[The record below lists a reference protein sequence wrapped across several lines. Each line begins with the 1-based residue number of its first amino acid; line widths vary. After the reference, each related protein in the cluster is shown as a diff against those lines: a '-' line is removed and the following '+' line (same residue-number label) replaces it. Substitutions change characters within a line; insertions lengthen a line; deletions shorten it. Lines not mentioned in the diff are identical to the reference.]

1 MNSII
6 LRRVLNIAGAAAAT
20 LCCFS
25 CVSSTYE
32 VGGNLIPTELKYDT
46 YTAEF
51 PLEDIAMAFPDSLS
65 GYSST
70 RITIGAVRDEFF
82 GLTTRGCAISLVPMS
97 DTLDF
102 GKDPQIRNFH
112 FSAARDTNSVADHS
126 QDNILQNINVYELS
140 KPLDFN
146 DGNLN
151 NVVEHSAD
159 RITKR
164 IPVYDGTDSLSFDF
178 SAEFAKKYLTI
189 TQDDLKDL
197 DTYTKKF
204 PGIYIETDEPIGNGG
219 RINMFTLQLGLDM
232 ENYVISGDYAT
243 LTFNAEYDGERKDTS
258 FYFWYCPDKMY
269 DLDSL
274 VEDISSD
281 SDRLPQYCYNVTGHS
296 TRSKAGK
303 TSDMIAV
310 EGGGGL
316 KPVISATEVKSLVEE
331 EISRHTDQPR
341 EAIINRAS
349 IIMPFEF
356 PEDYEYMF
364 RFPAY
369 LNPTVRVRYD
379 SGYVSYGSLT
389 DTSSSYEDP
398 GELNRSLC
406 QYAPDVTYHIQKL
419 LELNDM
425 KNISNYDIW
434 LLVMANEVERET
446 ISGAS
451 SSSTSSY
458 YSQLAYASYYNN
470 LYGGY
475 GYGSYGSSYSGY
487 GSSSY
492 LSNYYY
498 LAMLAS
504 AYSSSSS
511 SSSES
516 YTTLMDKDRYY
527 CAILNGPKAERHPT
541 LKIVYSVPCS
551 IEK

>member
-1 MNSII
+1 MNSIFHH
-6 LRRVLNIAGAAAAT
+6 RALNIAGTVAAA

-25 CVSSTYE
+25 CISSTYN

-51 PLEDIAMAFPDSLS
+51 PLEDIRMAFPDSLS
-65 GYSST
+65 GYSSR
-70 RITIGAVRDEFF
+70 RITIGAIRDELF

-102 GKDPQIRNFH
+102 GKDPQLINFH
-112 FSAARDTNSVADHS
+112 FSAARDTTSVADHN

-140 KPLDFN
+140 KPMDFN

-151 NVVEHSAD
+151 NVVEHSSN

-164 IPVYDGTDSLSFDF
+164 TPVYDGTDSLSFDF
-178 SAEFAKKYLTI
+178 SADFAKKYLTI

-204 PGIYIETDEPIGNGG
+204 PGIYIDTDEPIGLGG
-219 RINMFTLQLGLDM
+219 RINMFSVQLGLDL
-232 ENYVISGDYAT
+232 ENYQITGDFAT
-243 LTFNAEYDGERKDTS
+243 LSFNSEYDGERKDTS
-258 FYFWYCPDKMY
+258 FYFWFCPDKMY

-274 VEDISSD
+274 INEID
-281 SDRLPQYCYNVTGHS
+281 SDTERLPQYCFNVTGHS
-296 TRSKAGK
+296 TREMTGKAG
-303 TSDMIAV
+303 DLIAV

-316 KPVISATEVKSLVEE
+316 KPVISATEIKNLIEN
-331 EISRHTDQPR
+331 EISKYTDQPR

-349 IIMPFEF
+349 IILPFEF
-356 PEDYEYMF
+356 PDDYEQMF

-369 LNPTVRVRYD
+369 LNPTVKVRYSND
-379 SGYVSYGSLT
+379 YVSYGSLT

-398 GELNRSLC
+398 GDLNRSLC
-406 QYAPDVTYHIQKL
+406 QYAPDVTYHVQKL
-419 LELNDM
+419 LELEDLS
-425 KNISNYDIW
+425 NINNYDIW
-434 LLVMANEVERET
+434 LLVMAEEIERYML
-446 ISGAS
+446 SGT

-458 YSQLAYASYYNN
+458 YQQLAYASYYNS

-475 GYGSYGSSYSGY
+475 GYGSYGYSSY

-492 LSNYYY
+492 LNNYYY
-498 LAMLAS
+498 MAMLAS

-511 SSSES
+511 SSSDT

>member
-1 MNSII
+1 MNSIFHH
-6 LRRVLNIAGAAAAT
+6 RALNIAGTVAAA

-25 CVSSTYE
+25 CISSTYN

-51 PLEDIAMAFPDSLS
+51 PLEDIRMAFPDSLS
-65 GYSST
+65 GYSSR
-70 RITIGAVRDEFF
+70 RITIGAIRDELF

-102 GKDPQIRNFH
+102 GKDPQLINFH
-112 FSAARDTNSVADHS
+112 FSAARDTTSVADHN

-140 KPLDFN
+140 KPMDFN

-151 NVVEHSAD
+151 NVVEHSSN

-164 IPVYDGTDSLSFDF
+164 TPVYDGTDSLSFDF
-178 SAEFAKKYLTI
+178 SADFAKKYLTI

-204 PGIYIETDEPIGNGG
+204 PGIYIDTDEPIGLGG
-219 RINMFTLQLGLDM
+219 RINMFSVQLGLDL
-232 ENYVISGDYAT
+232 ENYQITGDFAT
-243 LTFNAEYDGERKDTS
+243 LSFNSEYDGERKDTS
-258 FYFWYCPDKMY
+258 FYFWFCPDKMY

-274 VEDISSD
+274 INEID
-281 SDRLPQYCYNVTGHS
+281 SDTERLPQYCFNVTGHS
-296 TRSKAGK
+296 TREMTGKAG
-303 TSDMIAV
+303 DLIAV

-316 KPVISATEVKSLVEE
+316 KPVISATEIKNLIEN
-331 EISRHTDQPR
+331 EISKYTDQPR

-349 IIMPFEF
+349 IILPFEF
-356 PEDYEYMF
+356 PDDYEQMF

-369 LNPTVRVRYD
+369 LNPTVKVRYSND
-379 SGYVSYGSLT
+379 YVSYGSLT

-398 GELNRSLC
+398 GDLNRSLC
-406 QYAPDVTYHIQKL
+406 QYAPDVTYHVQKL
-419 LELNDM
+419 LELEDLS
-425 KNISNYDIW
+425 NITNYDIW
-434 LLVMANEVERET
+434 LLVMAEEIERYML
-446 ISGAS
+446 SGT

-458 YSQLAYASYYNN
+458 YQQLAYASYYNS

-475 GYGSYGSSYSGY
+475 GYGSYGYSSY

-492 LSNYYY
+492 LNNYYY
-498 LAMLAS
+498 MAMLAS

-511 SSSES
+511 SSSDT

>member
-1 MNSII
+1 MNSIF
-6 LRRVLNIAGAAAAT
+6 LHRALNIAGTVAAA

-25 CVSSTYE
+25 CISSTYN

-51 PLEDIAMAFPDSLS
+51 PLEDIRMAFPDSLS
-65 GYSST
+65 GYSSR
-70 RITIGAVRDEFF
+70 RITIGAIRDELF

-102 GKDPQIRNFH
+102 GKDPELINFH
-112 FSAARDTNSVADHS
+112 FSAARDTISVADHN

-151 NVVEHSAD
+151 NVVEHSSN

-164 IPVYDGTDSLSFDF
+164 TPVYDGTDSLSFDF
-178 SAEFAKKYLTI
+178 SADFARKYLTI
-189 TQDDLKDL
+189 TQDDLADL
-197 DTYTKKF
+197 ETYTKKF
-204 PGIYIETDEPIGNGG
+204 PGIYIDTDEPIGMGG
-219 RINMFTLQLGLDM
+219 RINMFNVQLGLDM
-232 ENYVISGDYAT
+232 ENYQITGDFAT
-243 LTFNAEYDGERKDTS
+243 LSFNSEYDGERKDTS
-258 FYFWYCPDKMY
+258 FYFWFCPDKMY

-274 VEDISSD
+274 ISEISSD
-281 SDRLPQYCYNVTGHS
+281 TERLPQYSYNVTGHS
-296 TRSKAGK
+296 TRGMTGESGEL
-303 TSDMIAV
+303 IAV

-316 KPVISATEVKSLVEE
+316 KPVISATEIKNLIEN
-331 EISRHTDQPR
+331 EISKYTDQPR

-356 PEDYEYMF
+356 PDDYEQMF
-364 RFPAY
+364 RFPTY
-369 LNPTVRVRYD
+369 LNPTVKVRYSD
-379 SGYVSYGSLT
+379 DYVSYGSLT

-398 GELNRSLC
+398 GDLNRSLC

-419 LELNDM
+419 LELNDLS
-425 KNISNYDIW
+425 NISNYDIW
-434 LLVMANEVERET
+434 LLVMADELERYM
-446 ISGAS
+446 ISGSTS
-451 SSSTSSY
+451 SSSSY
-458 YSQLAYASYYNN
+458 YQQLAYASYYNS

-475 GYGSYGSSYSGY
+475 GYSGY
-487 GSSSY
+487 GYSSY
-492 LSNYYY
+492 GYGNSYLNNYYY
-498 LAMLAS
+498 MSMLAS

-511 SSSES
+511 SSSSS
-516 YTTLMDKDRYY
+516 YSTLMDKDRYY

-551 IEK
+551 IAK

>member
-1 MNSII
+1 MNSIFHH
-6 LRRVLNIAGAAAAT
+6 RALNIAGTVAAA

-25 CVSSTYE
+25 CISSTYN

-51 PLEDIAMAFPDSLS
+51 PLEDIRMAFPDSLS
-65 GYSST
+65 GYSSR
-70 RITIGAVRDEFF
+70 RITIGAIRDELF

-102 GKDPQIRNFH
+102 GKDPQLINFH
-112 FSAARDTNSVADHS
+112 FSAARDTTSVADHN

-140 KPLDFN
+140 KPMDFN

-151 NVVEHSAD
+151 NVVEHSSN

-164 IPVYDGTDSLSFDF
+164 TPVYDGTDSLSFDF
-178 SAEFAKKYLTI
+178 SADFAKKYLTI

-204 PGIYIETDEPIGNGG
+204 PGIYIDTDEPIGLGG
-219 RINMFTLQLGLDM
+219 RINMFSVQLGLDL
-232 ENYVISGDYAT
+232 ENYQITGDYAT
-243 LTFNAEYDGERKDTS
+243 LSFNSEYDGERKDTS
-258 FYFWYCPDKMY
+258 FYFWFCPDKMY

-274 VEDISSD
+274 INEID
-281 SDRLPQYCYNVTGHS
+281 SDTERLPQYCFNVTGHS
-296 TRSKAGK
+296 TREMTGKAG
-303 TSDMIAV
+303 DLIAV

-316 KPVISATEVKSLVEE
+316 KPVISATEIKDLIEN
-331 EISRHTDQPR
+331 EISKYTDQPR
-341 EAIINRAS
+341 KAIINRAS
-349 IIMPFEF
+349 IILPFEF
-356 PEDYEYMF
+356 PDDYEQMF

-369 LNPTVRVRYD
+369 LNPTVKVRYSND
-379 SGYVSYGSLT
+379 YVSYGSLT

-398 GELNRSLC
+398 GDLNRSLC

-419 LELNDM
+419 LELEDLS
-425 KNISNYDIW
+425 NITNYDIW
-434 LLVMANEVERET
+434 LLVMAEEIERYML
-446 ISGAS
+446 SGT
-451 SSSTSSY
+451 SSSTSNY
-458 YSQLAYASYYNN
+458 YQQLAYASYYNS

-475 GYGSYGSSYSGY
+475 GYGSYGYNSY

-492 LSNYYY
+492 LNNYYY
-498 LAMLAS
+498 MAMLAS

-511 SSSES
+511 SSSDT

>member
-1 MNSII
+1 MNSIFHH
-6 LRRVLNIAGAAAAT
+6 RALNIAGTVAAA

-25 CVSSTYE
+25 CISSTYN

-51 PLEDIAMAFPDSLS
+51 PLEDIRMAFPDSLS
-65 GYSST
+65 GYSSR
-70 RITIGAVRDEFF
+70 RITIGAIRDELF

-102 GKDPQIRNFH
+102 GKDPQLINFH
-112 FSAARDTNSVADHS
+112 FSAARDTTSVADHN

-140 KPLDFN
+140 KPMDFN

-151 NVVEHSAD
+151 NVVEHSSN

-164 IPVYDGTDSLSFDF
+164 TPVYDGTDSLSFDF
-178 SAEFAKKYLTI
+178 SADFAKKYLTI

-204 PGIYIETDEPIGNGG
+204 PGIYIDTDEPIGLGG
-219 RINMFTLQLGLDM
+219 RINMFSVQLGLDL
-232 ENYVISGDYAT
+232 ENYQITGDFAT
-243 LTFNAEYDGERKDTS
+243 LSFNSEYDGERKDTS
-258 FYFWYCPDKMY
+258 FYFWFCPDKMY

-274 VEDISSD
+274 INEID
-281 SDRLPQYCYNVTGHS
+281 SDTERLPQYCFNVTGHS
-296 TRSKAGK
+296 TREMTGKAG
-303 TSDMIAV
+303 DQIAV

-316 KPVISATEVKSLVEE
+316 KPVISATEIKDLIEN
-331 EISRHTDQPR
+331 EISKYTDQPR
-341 EAIINRAS
+341 KAIINRAS
-349 IIMPFEF
+349 IILPFEF
-356 PEDYEYMF
+356 PDDYEQMF

-369 LNPTVRVRYD
+369 LNPTVKVRYSND
-379 SGYVSYGSLT
+379 YVSYGSLT

-398 GELNRSLC
+398 GDLNRSLC

-419 LELNDM
+419 LELEDLS
-425 KNISNYDIW
+425 NITNYDIW
-434 LLVMANEVERET
+434 LLVMAEEIERYML
-446 ISGAS
+446 SGT
-451 SSSTSSY
+451 SSSTSNY
-458 YSQLAYASYYNN
+458 YQQLAYASYYNS

-475 GYGSYGSSYSGY
+475 GYGSYGYNSY

-492 LSNYYY
+492 LNNYYY
-498 LAMLAS
+498 MAMLAS

-511 SSSES
+511 SSSDT

>member
-1 MNSII
+1 MNSIFHH
-6 LRRVLNIAGAAAAT
+6 RALNIAGTVAAA

-25 CVSSTYE
+25 CISSTYN

-51 PLEDIAMAFPDSLS
+51 PLEDIRMAFPDSLS
-65 GYSST
+65 GYSSR
-70 RITIGAVRDEFF
+70 RITIGAIRDELF

-102 GKDPQIRNFH
+102 GKDPQLINFH
-112 FSAARDTNSVADHS
+112 FSAARDTTSVADHN

-140 KPLDFN
+140 KPMDFN

-151 NVVEHSAD
+151 NVVEHSSN

-164 IPVYDGTDSLSFDF
+164 TPVYDGTDSLSFDF
-178 SAEFAKKYLTI
+178 SADFAKKYLTI

-204 PGIYIETDEPIGNGG
+204 PGIYIDTDEPIGLGG
-219 RINMFTLQLGLDM
+219 RINMFSVQLGLDL
-232 ENYVISGDYAT
+232 ENYQITGDFAT
-243 LTFNAEYDGERKDTS
+243 LSFNSEYDGERKDTS
-258 FYFWYCPDKMY
+258 FYFWFCPDKMY

-274 VEDISSD
+274 INEID
-281 SDRLPQYCYNVTGHS
+281 SDTERLPQYCFNVTGHS
-296 TRSKAGK
+296 TREMTGKAG
-303 TSDMIAV
+303 DLIAV

-316 KPVISATEVKSLVEE
+316 KPVISATEIKDLIEN
-331 EISRHTDQPR
+331 EISKYTDQPR
-341 EAIINRAS
+341 KAIINRAS
-349 IIMPFEF
+349 IILPFEF
-356 PEDYEYMF
+356 PDDYEQMF

-369 LNPTVRVRYD
+369 LNPTVKVRYSND
-379 SGYVSYGSLT
+379 YVSYGSLT

-398 GELNRSLC
+398 GDLNRSLC

-419 LELNDM
+419 LELEDLS
-425 KNISNYDIW
+425 NITNYDIW
-434 LLVMANEVERET
+434 LLVMAEEIERYML
-446 ISGAS
+446 SGT
-451 SSSTSSY
+451 SSSTSNY
-458 YSQLAYASYYNN
+458 YQQLAYASYYNS

-475 GYGSYGSSYSGY
+475 GYGSYGYNSY

-492 LSNYYY
+492 LNNYYY
-498 LAMLAS
+498 MAMLAS

-511 SSSES
+511 SSSDT

>member
-1 MNSII
+1 MNSIFHH
-6 LRRVLNIAGAAAAT
+6 RALNIAGTVAAA

-25 CVSSTYE
+25 CISSTYN

-51 PLEDIAMAFPDSLS
+51 PLEDIRMAFPDSLS
-65 GYSST
+65 GYSSR
-70 RITIGAVRDEFF
+70 RITIGAIRDELF

-102 GKDPQIRNFH
+102 GKDPQLINFH
-112 FSAARDTNSVADHS
+112 FSAARDTTSVADHN

-140 KPLDFN
+140 KPMDFN

-151 NVVEHSAD
+151 NVVEHSSN

-164 IPVYDGTDSLSFDF
+164 TPVYDGTDSLSFDF
-178 SAEFAKKYLTI
+178 SADFAKKYLTI

-204 PGIYIETDEPIGNGG
+204 PGIYIDTDEPIGLGG
-219 RINMFTLQLGLDM
+219 RINMFSVQLGLDL
-232 ENYVISGDYAT
+232 ENYQITGDYAT
-243 LTFNAEYDGERKDTS
+243 LSFNSEYDGERKDTS
-258 FYFWYCPDKMY
+258 FYFWFCPDKMY

-274 VEDISSD
+274 INEID
-281 SDRLPQYCYNVTGHS
+281 SDTERLPQYCFNVTGHS
-296 TRSKAGK
+296 TREMTGKAG
-303 TSDMIAV
+303 DQIAV

-316 KPVISATEVKSLVEE
+316 KPVISATEIKDLIEN
-331 EISRHTDQPR
+331 EISKYTDQPR
-341 EAIINRAS
+341 KAIINRAS
-349 IIMPFEF
+349 IILPFEF
-356 PEDYEYMF
+356 PDDYEQMF

-369 LNPTVRVRYD
+369 LNPTVKVRYSND
-379 SGYVSYGSLT
+379 YVSYGSLT

-398 GELNRSLC
+398 GDLNRSLC

-419 LELNDM
+419 LELEDLS
-425 KNISNYDIW
+425 NITNYDIW
-434 LLVMANEVERET
+434 LLVMAEEIERYML
-446 ISGAS
+446 SGT
-451 SSSTSSY
+451 SSSTSNY
-458 YSQLAYASYYNN
+458 YQQLAYASYYNS

-475 GYGSYGSSYSGY
+475 GYGSYGYNSY

-492 LSNYYY
+492 LNNYYY
-498 LAMLAS
+498 MAMLAS

-511 SSSES
+511 SSSDT

>member
-1 MNSII
+1 MNSIF
-6 LRRVLNIAGAAAAT
+6 LHRALNIAGAVAAA

-25 CVSSTYE
+25 CISSTYN

-51 PLEDIAMAFPDSLS
+51 PLEDIRMAFPDSLS
-65 GYSST
+65 GYSSR
-70 RITIGAVRDEFF
+70 RITIGAIRDELF

-102 GKDPQIRNFH
+102 GKDPELINFH
-112 FSAARDTNSVADHS
+112 FSAAKDTTSVADHN

-140 KPLDFN
+140 KPMDFN

-151 NVVEHSAD
+151 NVVEHSSN

-164 IPVYDGTDSLSFDF
+164 TPVYDGADSLSFDF
-178 SAEFAKKYLTI
+178 SADFARKYLTI

-204 PGIYIETDEPIGNGG
+204 PGIYIDTDEPIGLGG
-219 RINMFTLQLGLDM
+219 RINMFSVQLGLDM
-232 ENYVISGDYAT
+232 ENYRITGDFAT
-243 LTFNAEYDGERKDTS
+243 LSFNSEYDGVRKDTS
-258 FYFWYCPDKMY
+258 FYFWFCPDKMY

-274 VEDISSD
+274 ISEID
-281 SDRLPQYCYNVTGHS
+281 SDTERLPQYCFNVTGHS
-296 TRSKAGK
+296 TRGMTGKAGEL
-303 TSDMIAV
+303 IAV

-316 KPVISATEVKSLVEE
+316 KPVISATEVKNLIEN
-331 EISRHTDQPR
+331 EISKYTDQPR

-349 IIMPFEF
+349 IVMPFEF
-356 PEDYEYMF
+356 PDDYELMF

-369 LNPTVRVRYD
+369 LNPTVKVRYSD
-379 SGYVSYGSLT
+379 DYVSYGSLT

-398 GELNRSLC
+398 GDLNRSLC

-419 LELNDM
+419 LELEDLS
-425 KNISNYDIW
+425 NIGNYDIW
-434 LLVMANEVERET
+434 LLVMAEELERYM
-446 ISGAS
+446 ISGSTS
-451 SSSTSSY
+451 SSSSY
-458 YSQLAYASYYNN
+458 YQQLAYASYYNS

-475 GYGSYGSSYSGY
+475 GYGSYGYNSYGY
-487 GSSSY
+487 GNSY
-492 LSNYYY
+492 LNNYYY
-498 LAMLAS
+498 MSMLAS

-511 SSSES
+511 SSSET

>member
-1 MNSII
+1 MNSIF
-6 LRRVLNIAGAAAAT
+6 LRRALNIAGAAAAV

-25 CVSSTYE
+25 CIKSTYE
-32 VGGNLIPTELKYDT
+32 VGGNLIPTELQYDT

-51 PLEDIAMAFPDSLS
+51 PLEDIRMAFPDSLS

-70 RITIGAVRDEFF
+70 RITIGAIRDDLF
-82 GLTTRGCAISLVPMS
+82 GLTTRGCAISLVPMNDS
-97 DTLDF
+97 LDF
-102 GKDPQIRNFH
+102 GKDPQLINFH

-151 NVVEHSAD
+151 NVVEHSKN
-159 RITKR
+159 RITR
-164 IPVYDGTDSLSFDF
+164 RTPVYDGTDSLSFDF
-178 SAEFAKKYLTI
+178 SADFARKYLTI

-204 PGIYIETDEPIGNGG
+204 PGIYIDTDEPIGNGG
-219 RINMFTLQLGLDM
+219 RINMFSLQLGLDM
-232 ENYVISGDYAT
+232 EYYQITGDFAT
-243 LTFNAEYDGERKDTS
+243 LSFNAEYDGERKDTS

-274 VEDISSD
+274 VNEIDSD
-281 SDRLPQYCYNVTGHS
+281 SERLPQYCFNVTGHS
-296 TRSKAGK
+296 TRERAGES
-303 TSDMIAV
+303 SDAIAV

-316 KPVISATEVKSLVEE
+316 KPVISATEVKNLIEN
-331 EISRHTDQPR
+331 EIAKHTDQPR

-356 PEDYEYMF
+356 PDDYEYMF

-369 LNPTVRVRYD
+369 LNPTVRVRYSD
-379 SGYVSYGSLT
+379 GYVTYGSLT

-406 QYAPDVTYHIQKL
+406 QYAPDVTYHVQKL
-419 LELNDM
+419 LELNDLS
-425 KNISNYDIW
+425 NISNYDIW
-434 LLVMANEVERET
+434 LLVMANEVERYM
-446 ISGAS
+446 ISGSTS
-451 SSSTSSY
+451 SSSSY
-458 YSQLAYASYYNN
+458 YQQLAYASYYNS

-475 GYGSYGSSYSGY
+475 GYGSYGYNSYGY
-487 GSSSY
+487 GSSY
-492 LSNYYY
+492 LNNYYY
-498 LAMLAS
+498 MAMLAS

-511 SSSES
+511 SSSETYS
-516 YTTLMDKDRYY
+516 TLMDKDRYY
-527 CAILNGPKAERHPT
+527 CAVLNGPEAERHPT

>member
-1 MNSII
+1 MNSIF
-6 LRRVLNIAGAAAAT
+6 LRRALNIAGAAAAV

-25 CVSSTYE
+25 CIKSTYE
-32 VGGNLIPTELKYDT
+32 VGGNLIPTELQYDT

-51 PLEDIAMAFPDSLS
+51 PLEDIRMAFPDSLS

-70 RITIGAVRDEFF
+70 RITIGAIRDDLF
-82 GLTTRGCAISLVPMS
+82 GLTTRGCAISLVPIN

-102 GKDPQIRNFH
+102 GKDPQLINFH

-151 NVVEHSAD
+151 NVVEHSKN

-164 IPVYDGTDSLSFDF
+164 TPVYDGTDSLSFDF
-178 SAEFAKKYLTI
+178 SADFARKYLTI

-204 PGIYIETDEPIGNGG
+204 PGIYIDTDEPIGNGG
-219 RINMFTLQLGLDM
+219 RINMFSLQLGLDM
-232 ENYVISGDYAT
+232 EYYQITGDFAT
-243 LTFNAEYDGERKDTS
+243 LSFNSEYDGVRKDTS

-274 VEDISSD
+274 VNEIDSD
-281 SDRLPQYCYNVTGHS
+281 SERLPQYCFNVTGHS
-296 TRSKAGK
+296 TRERAGES
-303 TSDMIAV
+303 SDVIAV

-316 KPVISATEVKSLVEE
+316 KPVISATEVKNLIEN
-331 EISRHTDQPR
+331 EIAKHTDQPR

-356 PEDYEYMF
+356 PDDYEYMF

-369 LNPTVRVRYD
+369 LNPTVRVRYSD
-379 SGYVSYGSLT
+379 GYVTYGSLT

-406 QYAPDVTYHIQKL
+406 QYAPDVTYHVQKL
-419 LELNDM
+419 LELNNLS
-425 KNISNYDIW
+425 NISNYDIW
-434 LLVMANEVERET
+434 LLVMANEVERYM
-446 ISGAS
+446 ISGSTS
-451 SSSTSSY
+451 SSSSY
-458 YSQLAYASYYNN
+458 YQQLAYASYYNS

-475 GYGSYGSSYSGY
+475 GYGSYGYSSY

-498 LAMLAS
+498 MAMLAS

-516 YTTLMDKDRYY
+516 YSTLMDKDRYY
-527 CAILNGPKAERHPT
+527 CAVLNGPEAERHPT

>member
-1 MNSII
+1 MNSIFHH
-6 LRRVLNIAGAAAAT
+6 RALNIAGTVAAA

-25 CVSSTYE
+25 CISSTYN

-51 PLEDIAMAFPDSLS
+51 PLEDIRMAFPDSLS
-65 GYSST
+65 GYSSR
-70 RITIGAVRDEFF
+70 RITIGAIRDELF

-102 GKDPQIRNFH
+102 GKDPQLINFH
-112 FSAARDTNSVADHS
+112 FSAARDTTSVADHN

-140 KPLDFN
+140 KPMDFN

-151 NVVEHSAD
+151 NVVEHSSN

-164 IPVYDGTDSLSFDF
+164 TPVYDGTDSLSFDF
-178 SAEFAKKYLTI
+178 SADFAKKYLTI

-204 PGIYIETDEPIGNGG
+204 PGIYIDTDEPIGLGG
-219 RINMFTLQLGLDM
+219 RINMFSVQLGLDL
-232 ENYVISGDYAT
+232 ENYQITGDFAT
-243 LTFNAEYDGERKDTS
+243 LSFNSEYDGERKDTS
-258 FYFWYCPDKMY
+258 FYFWFCPDKMY

-274 VEDISSD
+274 INEID
-281 SDRLPQYCYNVTGHS
+281 SDTERLPQYCFNVTGHS
-296 TRSKAGK
+296 TREMTGKAG
-303 TSDMIAV
+303 DLIAV

-316 KPVISATEVKSLVEE
+316 KPVISATEIKNLIEN
-331 EISRHTDQPR
+331 EISKYTDQPR

-349 IIMPFEF
+349 IVLPFEF
-356 PEDYEYMF
+356 PDDYEQMF

-369 LNPTVRVRYD
+369 LNPTVKVRYSND
-379 SGYVSYGSLT
+379 YVSYGSLT

-398 GELNRSLC
+398 GDLNRSLC
-406 QYAPDVTYHIQKL
+406 QYAPDVTYHVQKL
-419 LELNDM
+419 LELEDLS
-425 KNISNYDIW
+425 NITNYDIW
-434 LLVMANEVERET
+434 LLVMAEEIERYML
-446 ISGAS
+446 SGT

-458 YSQLAYASYYNN
+458 YQQLAYASYYNS

-475 GYGSYGSSYSGY
+475 GYGSYGYSSY

-492 LSNYYY
+492 LNNYYY
-498 LAMLAS
+498 MAMLAS

-511 SSSES
+511 SSSDT

>member
-1 MNSII
+1 MDSFFFHRALSII
-6 LRRVLNIAGAAAAT
+6 AGTVAAA
-20 LCCFS
+20 LCCS
-25 CVSSTYE
+25 CVTSTYE
-32 VGGNLIPTELKYDT
+32 VGGNVIPTDLQYDT

-51 PLEDIAMAFPDSLS
+51 PLEEIRMEYPDSLS
-65 GYSST
+65 GYSSR
-70 RITIGAVRDEFF
+70 RITIGAIRDELF

-112 FSAARDTNSVADHS
+112 FSAAADTISVADHS

-140 KPLDFN
+140 KPMDFN

-151 NVVEHSAD
+151 NVVEHSKN

-178 SAEFAKKYLTI
+178 SDEFAKKYLTI

-197 DTYTKKF
+197 DTYVKKF

-219 RINMFTLQLGLDM
+219 RINMFTVQLGLDL
-232 ENYVISGDYAT
+232 ESYQIISDYAT

-258 FYFWYCPDKMY
+258 FYFYFCPDKMY

-274 VEDISSD
+274 INNIESST
-281 SDRLPQYCYNVTGHS
+281 DRLPQYGYNVTRQS
-296 TRSKAGK
+296 TRQMAGK
-303 TSDMIAV
+303 SGELIAV

-316 KPVISATEVKSLVEE
+316 KPVISASEIKSRLEE
-331 EISRHTDQPR
+331 EISKHTDQPR

-349 IIMPFEF
+349 IILPFEF
-356 PEDYEYMF
+356 PDDYELMF
-364 RFPAY
+364 RFPVY
-369 LNPTVRVRYD
+369 LNPTVKVRYSD
-379 SGYVSYGSLT
+379 NYVSYGSLT

-398 GELNRSLC
+398 GEINRSLC

-419 LELNDM
+419 LELNNLG
-425 KNISNYDIW
+425 NIRNYDIW
-434 LLVMANEVERET
+434 LLIMANELERYSM
-446 ISGAS
+446 SGT
-451 SSSTSSY
+451 SSSTSNY
-458 YSQLAYASYYNN
+458 YQQLAYASYYNS

-475 GYGSYGSSYSGY
+475 GYGSYGYNSY
-487 GSSSY
+487 GSSY
-492 LSNYYY
+492 LNNYYY
-498 LAMLAS
+498 MSMLAS

-511 SSSES
+511 SSSNS

-527 CAILNGPKAERHPT
+527 CAILNGPEAERHPVM
-541 LKIVYSVPCS
+541 KIVYSVPCS
-551 IEK
+551 IAK

>member
-1 MNSII
+1 MNSIFHH
-6 LRRVLNIAGAAAAT
+6 RALNIAGTVAAA

-25 CVSSTYE
+25 CISSTYN

-51 PLEDIAMAFPDSLS
+51 PLEDIRMAFPDSLS
-65 GYSST
+65 GYSSR
-70 RITIGAVRDEFF
+70 RITIGAIRDELF

-102 GKDPQIRNFH
+102 GKDPQLINFH
-112 FSAARDTNSVADHS
+112 FSAARDTTSVADHN

-140 KPLDFN
+140 KPMDFN

-151 NVVEHSAD
+151 NVVEHSSN

-164 IPVYDGTDSLSFDF
+164 TPVYDGTDSLSFDF
-178 SAEFAKKYLTI
+178 SADFARKYLTI

-204 PGIYIETDEPIGNGG
+204 PGIYIDTDEPIGLGG
-219 RINMFTLQLGLDM
+219 RINMFSVQLGLDL
-232 ENYVISGDYAT
+232 ENYQITGDFAT
-243 LTFNAEYDGERKDTS
+243 LTFNSEYDGERKDTS
-258 FYFWYCPDKMY
+258 FYFWFCPDKMY

-274 VEDISSD
+274 INEID
-281 SDRLPQYCYNVTGHS
+281 SDTERLPQYCFNVTGHS
-296 TRSKAGK
+296 TREMTGKAG
-303 TSDMIAV
+303 DLIAV

-316 KPVISATEVKSLVEE
+316 KPVISATEIKNLIEN
-331 EISRHTDQPR
+331 EISKYTDQPR

-349 IIMPFEF
+349 IILPFEF
-356 PEDYEYMF
+356 PDDYEQMF

-369 LNPTVRVRYD
+369 LNPTVKVRYSND
-379 SGYVSYGSLT
+379 YVSYGSLT

-398 GELNRSLC
+398 GDLNRSLC
-406 QYAPDVTYHIQKL
+406 QYAPDVTYHVQKL
-419 LELNDM
+419 LELEDLS
-425 KNISNYDIW
+425 NITNYDIW
-434 LLVMANEVERET
+434 LLVMAEEIERYML
-446 ISGAS
+446 SGT

-458 YSQLAYASYYNN
+458 YQQLAYASYYNS

-475 GYGSYGSSYSGY
+475 GYGSYGYSSY

-492 LSNYYY
+492 LNNYYY
-498 LAMLAS
+498 MAMLAS

-511 SSSES
+511 SSSDT

>member
-1 MNSII
+1 MNSIF
-6 LRRVLNIAGAAAAT
+6 LRRALNIAGAAAAV

-25 CVSSTYE
+25 CIKSTYE
-32 VGGNLIPTELKYDT
+32 VGGNLIPTELQYDT

-51 PLEDIAMAFPDSLS
+51 PLEDIRMAFPDSLS

-70 RITIGAVRDEFF
+70 RITIGAIRDDLF
-82 GLTTRGCAISLVPMS
+82 GLTTRGCAISLVPIN

-102 GKDPQIRNFH
+102 GKDPQLINFH

-151 NVVEHSAD
+151 NVVEHSKN

-164 IPVYDGTDSLSFDF
+164 TPVYDGTDSLSFDF
-178 SAEFAKKYLTI
+178 SADFARKYLTI

-204 PGIYIETDEPIGNGG
+204 PGIYIDTDEPIGNGG
-219 RINMFTLQLGLDM
+219 RINMFSLQLGLDM
-232 ENYVISGDYAT
+232 EYYQITGDFAT
-243 LTFNAEYDGERKDTS
+243 LSFNSEYDGVRKDTS

-274 VEDISSD
+274 VNEIDSD
-281 SDRLPQYCYNVTGHS
+281 SERLPQYCFNVTGHS
-296 TRSKAGK
+296 TRERAGES
-303 TSDMIAV
+303 SDAIAV

-316 KPVISATEVKSLVEE
+316 KPVISATEVKNLIEN
-331 EISRHTDQPR
+331 EIAKHTDQPR

-356 PEDYEYMF
+356 PDDYEYMF

-369 LNPTVRVRYD
+369 LNPTVRVRYSD
-379 SGYVSYGSLT
+379 GYVTYGSLT

-406 QYAPDVTYHIQKL
+406 QYAPDVTYHVQKL
-419 LELNDM
+419 LELNNLS
-425 KNISNYDIW
+425 NISNYDIW
-434 LLVMANEVERET
+434 LLVMANEVERYM
-446 ISGAS
+446 ISGSTS
-451 SSSTSSY
+451 SSSSY
-458 YSQLAYASYYNN
+458 YQQLAYASYYNS

-475 GYGSYGSSYSGY
+475 GYGSYGYSSY

-498 LAMLAS
+498 MAMLAS

-511 SSSES
+511 SSSETYS
-516 YTTLMDKDRYY
+516 TLMDKDRYY
-527 CAILNGPKAERHPT
+527 CAVLNGPEAERHPT

>member
-1 MNSII
+1 MDSIFS
-6 LRRVLNIAGAAAAT
+6 RRALNILGTVCAA
-20 LCCFS
+20 LCCLS
-25 CVSSTYE
+25 CISSTYE

-51 PLEDIAMAFPDSLS
+51 PLEDIRMEFPDSLS
-65 GYSST
+65 GYSSR
-70 RITIGAVRDEFF
+70 RITIGAIRDDVF

-97 DTLDF
+97 DSLDF
-102 GKDPQIRNFH
+102 GKDPKLISFH
-112 FSAARDTNSVADHS
+112 FSAASDTISVADHS

-151 NVVEHSAD
+151 NVVEHSKN
-159 RITKR
+159 RITKTT
-164 IPVYDGTDSLSFDF
+164 PVYDGTDSLSFDF

-204 PGIYIETDEPIGNGG
+204 PGIYIDTDEPIGIGG
-219 RINMFTLQLGLDM
+219 RINMFNVQLGLDL
-232 ENYVISGDYAT
+232 EYYQITGDYAT
-243 LTFNAEYDGERKDTS
+243 LTFNSEYDGERKDTS
-258 FYFWYCPDKMY
+258 FFFWYCPDKMY

-274 VEDISSD
+274 VSEIESS
-281 SDRLPQYCYNVTGHS
+281 SERLPQYCFNVTGHS
-296 TRSKAGK
+296 TRSRTGK
-303 TSDMIAV
+303 TSELIAV

-316 KPVISATEVKSLVEE
+316 KPVISATEIKNLIEG
-331 EISRHTDQPR
+331 EISKHTDQPR

-356 PEDYEYMF
+356 PDDYELMF
-364 RFPAY
+364 RFPTY
-369 LNPTVRVRYD
+369 LNPTVRVRYS

-398 GELNRSLC
+398 GDLNRSLC

-419 LELNDM
+419 LELNDLS
-425 KNISNYDIW
+425 NLSNYDIW
-434 LLVMANEVERET
+434 LLVMADELERYM

-451 SSSTSSY
+451 SSTSDY

-475 GYGSYGSSYSGY
+475 GYGSYGYSSYGY
-487 GSSSY
+487 GSSY
-492 LSNYYY
+492 LNNYYY
-498 LAMLAS
+498 MAMLAS

-511 SSSES
+511 SSSETYS
-516 YTTLMDKDRYY
+516 TLMDKDRYY
-527 CAILNGPKAERHPT
+527 CAVLNGPEAERHPT

>member
-1 MNSII
+1 MNSIFHH
-6 LRRVLNIAGAAAAT
+6 RALNIAGTVVAA

-25 CVSSTYE
+25 CISSTYN

-51 PLEDIAMAFPDSLS
+51 PLEDIRMAFPDSLS
-65 GYSST
+65 GYSSR
-70 RITIGAVRDEFF
+70 RITIGAIRDELF

-102 GKDPQIRNFH
+102 GKDPQLINFH
-112 FSAARDTNSVADHS
+112 FSAARDTTSVADHN

-140 KPLDFN
+140 KPMDFN

-151 NVVEHSAD
+151 NVVEHSSN

-164 IPVYDGTDSLSFDF
+164 TPVYDGTDSLSFDF
-178 SAEFAKKYLTI
+178 SADFARKYLTI

-204 PGIYIETDEPIGNGG
+204 PGIYIDTDEPIGLGG
-219 RINMFTLQLGLDM
+219 RINMFSVQLGLDL
-232 ENYVISGDYAT
+232 ENYQITGDFAT
-243 LTFNAEYDGERKDTS
+243 LTFNSEYDGERKDTS
-258 FYFWYCPDKMY
+258 FYFWFCPDKMY

-274 VEDISSD
+274 INEID
-281 SDRLPQYCYNVTGHS
+281 SDTERLPQYCFNVTGHS
-296 TRSKAGK
+296 TREMTGKAG
-303 TSDMIAV
+303 DLIAV

-316 KPVISATEVKSLVEE
+316 KPVISATEIKNLIEN
-331 EISRHTDQPR
+331 EISKYTDQPR

-349 IIMPFEF
+349 IILPFEF
-356 PEDYEYMF
+356 PDDYEQMF

-369 LNPTVRVRYD
+369 LNPTVKVRYSND
-379 SGYVSYGSLT
+379 YVSYGSLT

-398 GELNRSLC
+398 GDLNRSLC
-406 QYAPDVTYHIQKL
+406 QYAPDVTYHVQKL
-419 LELNDM
+419 LELEDLS
-425 KNISNYDIW
+425 NITNYDIW
-434 LLVMANEVERET
+434 LLVMAEEIERYML
-446 ISGAS
+446 SGT

-458 YSQLAYASYYNN
+458 YQQLAYASYYNS

-475 GYGSYGSSYSGY
+475 GYGSYGYSSY

-492 LSNYYY
+492 LNNYYY
-498 LAMLAS
+498 MAMLAS

-511 SSSES
+511 SSSDT

>member
-1 MNSII
+1 MNSIF
-6 LRRVLNIAGAAAAT
+6 LRRALNIAGAAAAV

-25 CVSSTYE
+25 CIKSTYE
-32 VGGNLIPTELKYDT
+32 VGGNLIPTELQYDT

-51 PLEDIAMAFPDSLS
+51 PLEDIRMAFPDSLS

-70 RITIGAVRDEFF
+70 RITIGAIRDDLF
-82 GLTTRGCAISLVPMS
+82 GLTTRGCAISLVPIN

-102 GKDPQIRNFH
+102 GKDPQLINFH

-151 NVVEHSAD
+151 NVVEHSKN

-164 IPVYDGTDSLSFDF
+164 TPVYDGTDSLSFDF
-178 SAEFAKKYLTI
+178 SADFARKYLTI
-189 TQDDLKDL
+189 THDDLKDL

-204 PGIYIETDEPIGNGG
+204 PGIYIDTDEPIGNGG
-219 RINMFTLQLGLDM
+219 RINMFSLQLGLDM
-232 ENYVISGDYAT
+232 EYYQITGDFAT
-243 LTFNAEYDGERKDTS
+243 LSFNAEYDGERKDTS

-274 VEDISSD
+274 VNEIDSD
-281 SDRLPQYCYNVTGHS
+281 SERLPQYCFNVTGHS
-296 TRSKAGK
+296 TRERAGES
-303 TSDMIAV
+303 SDAIAV

-316 KPVISATEVKSLVEE
+316 KPVISATEVKNLIEN
-331 EISRHTDQPR
+331 EIAKHTDQPR

-356 PEDYEYMF
+356 PDDYEYMF

-369 LNPTVRVRYD
+369 LNPTVRVRYSD
-379 SGYVSYGSLT
+379 GYVTYGSLT

-406 QYAPDVTYHIQKL
+406 QYAPDVTYHVQKL
-419 LELNDM
+419 LELNNLS
-425 KNISNYDIW
+425 NISNYDIW
-434 LLVMANEVERET
+434 LLVMANEVERYM
-446 ISGAS
+446 ISGSTS
-451 SSSTSSY
+451 SSSSY
-458 YSQLAYASYYNN
+458 YQQLAYASYYNS

-475 GYGSYGSSYSGY
+475 GYGSYGYSSY

-498 LAMLAS
+498 MAMLAS

-516 YTTLMDKDRYY
+516 YSTLMDKDRYY
-527 CAILNGPKAERHPT
+527 CAVLNGPEAERHPT

>member
-1 MNSII
+1 MNSIFHH
-6 LRRVLNIAGAAAAT
+6 RALNIAGTVAAA

-25 CVSSTYE
+25 CISSTYN

-51 PLEDIAMAFPDSLS
+51 PLEDIRMAFPDSLS
-65 GYSST
+65 GYSSR
-70 RITIGAVRDEFF
+70 RITIGAIRDELF

-102 GKDPQIRNFH
+102 GKDPQLINFH
-112 FSAARDTNSVADHS
+112 FSAARDTTSVADHN

-140 KPLDFN
+140 KPMDFN

-151 NVVEHSAD
+151 NVVEHSSN

-164 IPVYDGTDSLSFDF
+164 TPVYDGTDSLSFDF
-178 SAEFAKKYLTI
+178 SADFAKKYLTI

-204 PGIYIETDEPIGNGG
+204 PGIYIDTDEPIGLGG
-219 RINMFTLQLGLDM
+219 RINMFSVQLGLDL
-232 ENYVISGDYAT
+232 ENYQITGDFAT
-243 LTFNAEYDGERKDTS
+243 LSFNSEYDGERKDTS
-258 FYFWYCPDKMY
+258 FYFWFCPDKMY

-274 VEDISSD
+274 INDID
-281 SDRLPQYCYNVTGHS
+281 SDTERLPQYCFNVTGHS
-296 TRSKAGK
+296 TREMTGKAG
-303 TSDMIAV
+303 DQIAV

-316 KPVISATEVKSLVEE
+316 KPVISATEIKDLIEN
-331 EISRHTDQPR
+331 EISKYTDQPR
-341 EAIINRAS
+341 KAIINRAS
-349 IIMPFEF
+349 IILPFEF
-356 PEDYEYMF
+356 PDDYEQMF

-369 LNPTVRVRYD
+369 LNPTVKVRYSND
-379 SGYVSYGSLT
+379 YVSYGSLT

-398 GELNRSLC
+398 GDLNRSLC

-419 LELNDM
+419 LELEDLS
-425 KNISNYDIW
+425 NITNYDIW
-434 LLVMANEVERET
+434 LLVMAEEIERYML
-446 ISGAS
+446 SGT
-451 SSSTSSY
+451 SSSTSNY
-458 YSQLAYASYYNN
+458 YQQLAYASYYNS

-475 GYGSYGSSYSGY
+475 GYGSYGYNSY

-492 LSNYYY
+492 LNNYYY
-498 LAMLAS
+498 MAMLAS

-511 SSSES
+511 SSSDT

>member
-1 MNSII
+1 MNSIF
-6 LRRVLNIAGAAAAT
+6 LHRALNIAGAVAAA

-25 CVSSTYE
+25 CISSTYN

-51 PLEDIAMAFPDSLS
+51 PLEDIRMAFPDSLS
-65 GYSST
+65 GYSSR
-70 RITIGAVRDEFF
+70 RITIGAIRDELF

-102 GKDPQIRNFH
+102 GKDPELINFH
-112 FSAARDTNSVADHS
+112 FSAAKDTTSVADHN

-140 KPLDFN
+140 KPMDFN

-151 NVVEHSAD
+151 NVVEHSSN

-164 IPVYDGTDSLSFDF
+164 TPVYDGADSLSFDF
-178 SAEFAKKYLTI
+178 SADFARKYLTI

-204 PGIYIETDEPIGNGG
+204 PGIYIDTDEPIGLGG
-219 RINMFTLQLGLDM
+219 RINMFSVQLGLDM
-232 ENYVISGDYAT
+232 ENYRITGDFAT
-243 LTFNAEYDGERKDTS
+243 LSFNSEYDGVRKDTS
-258 FYFWYCPDKMY
+258 FYFWFCPDKMY

-274 VEDISSD
+274 ISEID
-281 SDRLPQYCYNVTGHS
+281 SDTERLPQYCFNVTGHS
-296 TRSKAGK
+296 TRGMTGKAGEL
-303 TSDMIAV
+303 IAV

-316 KPVISATEVKSLVEE
+316 KPVISATEVKNLIEN
-331 EISRHTDQPR
+331 EISKYTDQPR

-349 IIMPFEF
+349 IVMPFEF
-356 PEDYEYMF
+356 PDDYELMF

-369 LNPTVRVRYD
+369 LNPTVKVRYSD
-379 SGYVSYGSLT
+379 DYVSYGSLT

-398 GELNRSLC
+398 GDLNRSLC

-419 LELNDM
+419 LELEDLS
-425 KNISNYDIW
+425 NIGNYDIW
-434 LLVMANEVERET
+434 LLVMAEELERYM
-446 ISGAS
+446 ISGSTS
-451 SSSTSSY
+451 SSSSY
-458 YSQLAYASYYNN
+458 YQQLAYASYYNS

-475 GYGSYGSSYSGY
+475 GYGSYGYNSYGY
-487 GSSSY
+487 GNSY
-492 LSNYYY
+492 LNNYYY
-498 LAMLAS
+498 MSMLAS

-511 SSSES
+511 SSSDT